1 MEPLTPK
8 QKRILDFIRDYTD
21 RYGYPP
27 SIPEMA
33 QTFGCALSTVHQ
45 HLQALERKGYLKLP
59 GNRARGLKLLEDS
72 PGVDVPLVGYVA
84 VGYPVEI
91 FEHPFKSITLSRELV
106 PEGCIAFKVTGT
118 SMIEEGIFD
127 DDILVVQKKENKE
140 NVKKGELAVVEVE
153 DEGVTVKRLE
163 MEDDKVKLI
172 PANLNLQPR
181 VYPRE
186 KVRII
191 GVIALLLRSYYK
203 KV

>member
-8 QKRILDFIRDYTD
+8 QKRILDFIKDYIA

-33 QTFGCALSTVHQ
+33 QTFGCALSTIHG
-45 HLQALERKGYLKLP
+45 HLENLEKKGYLRLP
-59 GNRARGLKLLEDS
+59 GNRARGLVLLEAEDA
-72 PGVDVPLVGYVA
+72 DTIAVPLVGYVA
-84 VGYPVEI
+84 AGAPVEI
-91 FEHPFKSITLSRELV
+91 FEHPFKSITLSKELV
-106 PEGCIAFKVTGT
+106 PEGSVAFKVSGT

-127 DDILVVQKKENKE
+127 DDILVVQRREDI
-140 NVKKGELAVVEVE
+140 KKGELAVVEVE

-163 MEDDKVKLI
+163 MEGDMVRLV
-172 PANLNLQPR
+172 PSNLNLQPK

-191 GVIALLLRSYYK
+191 GAVVLLLRSYRK

>member
-8 QKRILDFIRDYTD
+8 QKRILDFIRDYVAQ
-21 RYGYPP
+21 YGYPP

-33 QTFGCALSTVHQ
+33 QTFGCAISTVHQ

-59 GNRARGLKLLEDS
+59 GNRARGLKLLGNS

-84 VGYPVEI
+84 AGYPVEI

-106 PEGCIAFKVTGT
+106 PEGCVSFKVTGT

-127 DDILVVQKKENKE
+127 DDILVVQKKKNKE
-140 NVKKGELAVVEVE
+140 SVKKGELAVVEVE

-163 MEDDKVKLI
+163 VEGDKVKLI
-172 PANLNLQPR
+172 PANLNLQPK

-191 GVIALLLRSYYK
+191 GVIVLLLRSYYK